1 MSDIIKLLPDSVANQ
16 IAAGEVIQR
25 PASVIKELVENAI
38 DAGATSIQI
47 VLKDA
52 GRTLIQV
59 IDNGKGMSDT
69 DARLAFERHS
79 TSKISK
85 AEDLFSLQTM
95 GFRGE
100 ALASIAAIAQVELRT
115 RAKGAQL
122 GTKIMIN
129 ASKCESQE
137 PDMCPEGSNFMIKNI
152 FFNVPARRK
161 FLKSNQVELSNIIK
175 EYEKLALVNHHVDF
189 SLSNNDKLLNKF
201 SGGSFKQRIASLWGA
216 KVDQQLV
223 PLNTDTSLVR
233 ITGFVSKPEG
243 ARKRNFLQFLFVNGR
258 FMRHPYFHKA
268 IISSYSELIPDDE
281 QPNYFLN
288 FSVDPESI
296 DVNIH
301 PTKTEIKFENE
312 LPIWQILA
320 AAVKESLGRFSAVPQ
335 IDFDTIDA
343 PEIPAFNDHT
353 VVTAPE
359 DGIDPTYNPFKPQSK
374 SSAGGGSSY
383 HPQSAGNFGGY
394 SSNRLPDWEKL
405 YQNFEKGKQE
415 GIASIT
421 EQDVE
426 DSFSDIGEVE
436 PVNNG
441 VQAEIIT
448 PDMSSAMCMQ
458 MKGRYILSPIK
469 SGLMIVDQHRAHVRV
484 LFEQYI
490 KQLDATTISSQRVL
504 FPEVLQLTTSQNIIL
519 KELEPEMEKIGF
531 NLAQL
536 SGNDWS
542 INAVPAGMENV
553 NIKDTILQVIDEVS
567 MGGTSITTKV
577 YESIALRVA
586 KSAAIPYG
594 KTMLQEEMDTLLSKL
609 LCLPNPNYTPDGKTI
624 ISVLSNDQLE
634 KMF

>member
-122 GTKIMIN
+122 GTKILIN

-394 SSNRLPDWEKL
+394 SSNPLPDWEKL

>member
-161 FLKSNQVELSNIIK
+161 FLKSNQVELSNILK

-394 SSNRLPDWEKL
+394 SSNPLPDWEKL

>member
-359 DGIDPTYNPFKPQSK
+359 DGVDPTYNPFKPQSK

-383 HPQSAGNFGGY
+383 HPQSAGSFGGY
-394 SSNRLPDWEKL
+394 SSNPLPDWEKL

-624 ISVLSNDQLE
+624 ISVLSNDQIE

>member
-268 IISSYSELIPDDE
+268 IMSSYSELIPDDE

-359 DGIDPTYNPFKPQSK
+359 DGVDPTYNPFKPQSK

-394 SSNRLPDWEKL
+394 SSNPLPDWEKL

-448 PDMSSAMCMQ
+448 PDMSSVMCMQ

>member
-268 IISSYSELIPDDE
+268 IMSSYSELIPDDE

-359 DGIDPTYNPFKPQSK
+359 DGVDPTYNPFKPQSK
-374 SSAGGGSSY
+374 STAGGGSSY

-394 SSNRLPDWEKL
+394 SSNPLPDWEKL

>member
-359 DGIDPTYNPFKPQSK
+359 DGVDPTYNPFKPQSK

-383 HPQSAGNFGGY
+383 HPQSEGNFGGY
-394 SSNRLPDWEKL
+394 SSNPLPDWEKL

-624 ISVLSNDQLE
+624 ISVLSNDQLA

>member
-359 DGIDPTYNPFKPQSK
+359 DGVDPTYNPFKPQSK
-374 SSAGGGSSY
+374 SSVGGGSSY
-383 HPQSAGNFGGY
+383 HPQSAGNFDGY
-394 SSNRLPDWEKL
+394 SSNPLPDWEKL
-405 YQNFEKGKQE
+405 YQNFEKGKQK

>member
-394 SSNRLPDWEKL
+394 SSNPLPDWEKL

-441 VQAEIIT
+441 VQTEIIT
-448 PDMSSAMCMQ
+448 PAVSSAMCMQ

>member
-233 ITGFVSKPEG
+233 ITGFVSKPKG

-359 DGIDPTYNPFKPQSK
+359 DGVDPTYNPFKPQSK

-394 SSNRLPDWEKL
+394 SSNPLPDWEKL

-448 PDMSSAMCMQ
+448 PDVSSAMCMQ

-567 MGGTSITTKV
+567 IGGTSITTKV

>member
-394 SSNRLPDWEKL
+394 SSNPLPDWEKL

-519 KELEPEMEKIGF
+519 NELEPEMEKIGF